1 MTKKLKPL
9 PPRTIIKALTK
20 IGFQTVRQKG
30 SHLFMEHPDGR
41 TTLISVHKG
50 EDLGR
55 GMIRKIIKDTKLT
68 REEFLKIL
76 ERL

>member
-9 PPRTIIKALTK
+9 PPETIIKALTK

-41 TTLISVHKG
+41 TTLILVHKG

>member
-1 MTKKLKPL
+1 
-9 PPRTIIKALTK
+9 
-20 IGFQTVRQKG
+20 
-30 SHLFMEHPDGR
+30 MEHPDGR

>member
-9 PPRTIIKALTK
+9 SPRTIIKALTK
-20 IGFQTVRQKG
+20 IGFQTMRQKG

-76 ERL
+76 EEL